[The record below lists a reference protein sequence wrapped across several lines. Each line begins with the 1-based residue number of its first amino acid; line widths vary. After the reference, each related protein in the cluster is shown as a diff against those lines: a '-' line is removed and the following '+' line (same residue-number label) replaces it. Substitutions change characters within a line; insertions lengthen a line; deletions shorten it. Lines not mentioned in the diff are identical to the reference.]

1 MEKLTTPLVADVM
14 VCSDHPEATEA
25 TVALVDR
32 VEGLRGVDAGSLA
45 QAAPIEAFTA
55 VLITINIRHKVHA
68 AVQLAGY
75 GDH

>member
-1 MEKLTTPLVADVM
+1 MP
-14 VCSDHPEATEA
+14 
-25 TVALVDR
+25 
-32 VEGLRGVDAGSLA
+32 GSLA

-75 GDH
+75 GAR